1 MIECLLSTLIDC
13 VFTSKRACEVLDSL
27 LPGLEE
33 SLAAV
38 FYEHFSETLHSTSSS
53 PVTLGEYEN
62 NLD

>member
-27 LPGLEE
+27 FPGLEE

-38 FYEHFSETLHSTSSS
+38 FYEQAILHKFLRNSA
-53 PVTLGEYEN
+53 L
-62 NLD
+62 NLQLTCNFGQV